1 MARENRGRAQF
12 AETIRTRGGGIWLV
26 RGLGAYVL
34 LQFGWWAYLLSV
46 SGGDGAKWMVLGEG
60 TVFATLLILGLVRLE
75 RNFRRE
81 RARIARERNLLLG
94 VTHELKTPLASV
106 QLGLDSLRRLNLEEK
121 DKSQVLSNMQEGIH
135 DLGNLVDDMLVATRA
150 QRKESMQLV
159 TFSWFQM
166 VQDALLRFG
175 EAQRQRIEVF
185 PGDQVSM
192 EVTGDKALWGL
203 ATSNLVENALK
214 YSQGKVE
221 VHVFGQSGSAVIE
234 VRDEGQGIPAGR
246 RMEALEPFMRL
257 SEEGQGTGLGLHLVS
272 QTAEL
277 HGASLEMEDLEPSG
291 FAVRLVWPQG
301 R

>member
-1 MARENRGRAQF
+1 MARERGRSQLA
-12 AETIRTRGGGIWLV
+12 ATIRTWGGGIWLV
-26 RGLGAYVL
+26 RALGAYVL
-34 LQFGWWAYLLSV
+34 MQFGWWAYLLSV
-46 SGGDGAKWMVLGEG
+46 SGGEGAKWMVLGEG

-75 RNFRRE
+75 RSFRRE
-81 RARIARERNLLLG
+81 RERMAHERNLLLG

-106 QLGLDSLRRLNLEEK
+106 QLGLDSLRRLNLDEK
-121 DKSQVLSNMQEGIH
+121 DKRQVLNNMQGGIQ

-159 TFSWFQM
+159 TFSWLQM
-166 VQDALLRFG
+166 VHEAILRMG

-185 PGDQVSM
+185 ASDKASM
-192 EVTGDKALWGL
+192 EVTGDKALWSL

-214 YSQGKVE
+214 YSDGKVD
-221 VHVFGQSGSAVIE
+221 VHVFGKAGSATIE
-234 VRDEGQGIPAGR
+234 VHDEGQGIPAGR
-246 RMEALEPFMRL
+246 RVEALEPFMRL
-257 SEEGQGTGLGLHLVS
+257 SDEGSGTGLGLHLVS

-291 FAVRLVWPQG
+291 FVVRLVWPQG

>member
-1 MARENRGRAQF
+1 MARERGRSQL
-12 AETIRTRGGGIWLV
+12 AEAVKTWGGGIWLV

-46 SGGDGAKWMVLGEG
+46 SGGEGAKWMVLGEG

-75 RNFRRE
+75 RSVRKERE
-81 RARIARERNLLLG
+81 RIARERNLLLG

-121 DKSQVLSNMQEGIH
+121 DKSQVLSNMQEGVH

-159 TFSWFQM
+159 AFSWLEM
-166 VQDALLRFG
+166 VHEALLRMG
-175 EAQRQRIEVF
+175 EGQRQRIEVF
-185 PGDQVSM
+185 SGDHASI

-214 YSQGKVE
+214 YSEGKVH
-221 VHVFGQSGSAVIE
+221 VHVFGTPGSAAIE
-234 VRDEGQGIPAGR
+234 VRDEGQGIPVGR

>member
-1 MARENRGRAQF
+1 MARERERRKLSA
-12 AETIRTRGGGIWLV
+12 TVRTWRGGIWLV

-81 RARIARERNLLLG
+81 RERIVRERNLLLG

-159 TFSWFQM
+159 SFSWFQM

-234 VRDEGQGIPAGR
+234 VRDEGQGIPAGQ
-246 RMEALEPFMRL
+246 RMEALEPFIRL
-257 SEEGQGTGLGLHLVS
+257 SESGQGTGLGLHLVS

-277 HGASLEMEDLEPSG
+277 HGASLEMEDFEPSG

>member
-1 MARENRGRAQF
+1 MVRERKRRKLT
-12 AETIRTRGGGIWLV
+12 ETVRSVGGGIWLV

-46 SGGDGAKWMVLGEG
+46 SGGDEAKWMVLGEG
-60 TVFATLLILGLVRLE
+60 SVFATLLVWGLVRLE
-75 RNFRRE
+75 RSLRRE
-81 RARIARERNLLLG
+81 RERIARERNLLLG
-94 VTHELKTPLASV
+94 VTHELRTPLASV

-121 DKSQVLSNMQEGIH
+121 DKSQVLSNMQDGIH
-135 DLGNLVDDMLVATRA
+135 DLGNLVDDMLVATRV

-159 TFSWFQM
+159 AFSWSQM
-166 VQDALLRFG
+166 VEEALSRMG
-175 EAQRQRIEVF
+175 EGHRQRIKVF
-185 PGDQVSM
+185 AGGMASM
-192 EVTGDKALWGL
+192 EVTGDKALWSL

-214 YSQGKVE
+214 YTEGTVE
-221 VHVFGQSGSAVIE
+221 VHAFGRAGSAAIE
-234 VRDEGQGIPAGR
+234 VRDEGPGIPPGQ

-277 HGASLEMEDLEPSG
+277 HGASLEMEDLDPSG

>member
-1 MARENRGRAQF
+1 
-12 AETIRTRGGGIWLV
+12 
-26 RGLGAYVL
+26 
-34 LQFGWWAYLLSV
+34 
-46 SGGDGAKWMVLGEG
+46 MVLGEG
-60 TVFATLLILGLVRLE
+60 SVFATLLVWGLVRLE
-75 RNFRRE
+75 RSLRRE

-94 VTHELKTPLASV
+94 VTHELKTPIASV

-121 DKSQVLSNMQEGIH
+121 DKSQVLSNMQDGIQ
-135 DLGNLVDDMLVATRA
+135 DLGNLVDDMLVATRV
-150 QRKESMQLV
+150 QRKESMQMD
-159 TFSWFQM
+159 TFLWSQM
-166 VQDALLRFG
+166 VEEALSRMG

-185 PGDQVSM
+185 AGDKASM
-192 EVTGDKALWGL
+192 EVRGDKALWSL

-214 YSQGKVE
+214 YSEGKVE
-221 VHVFGQSGSAVIE
+221 VHAFGKAGSAAIE
-234 VRDEGQGIPAGR
+234 VRDEGQGIPPEQ

>member
-1 MARENRGRAQF
+1 MARERERRKLS
-12 AETIRTRGGGIWLV
+12 ETVRTWRGGIWLV

-81 RARIARERNLLLG
+81 RERIARERNLLLG

-106 QLGLDSLRRLNLEEK
+106 QLGLDSLRRLNLEEQ

-159 TFSWFQM
+159 SFSWLEM
-166 VQDALLRFG
+166 VHESLSRMG
-175 EAQRQRIEVF
+175 EGQRHRIEVIV
-185 PGDQVSM
+185 GDKASM

-214 YSQGKVE
+214 YSAGKVD
-221 VHVFGQSGSAVIE
+221 VHVFGNAGSVAIE
-234 VRDEGQGIPAGR
+234 VRDEGQGIPAGQ
-246 RMEALEPFMRL
+246 RMEALEPFIRL
-257 SEEGQGTGLGLHLVS
+257 CESGQGTGLGLHLVS

>member
-1 MARENRGRAQF
+1 
-12 AETIRTRGGGIWLV
+12 
-26 RGLGAYVL
+26 
-34 LQFGWWAYLLSV
+34 
-46 SGGDGAKWMVLGEG
+46 MVLGEG

-75 RNFRRE
+75 RSVRKERE
-81 RARIARERNLLLG
+81 RIARERNLLLG

-121 DKSQVLSNMQEGIH
+121 DKSQVLSNMQEGVH
-135 DLGNLVDDMLVATRA
+135 DLGNLVDVA
-150 QRKESMQLV
+150 
-159 TFSWFQM
+159 FSWLEM
-166 VQDALLRFG
+166 VHEALSRMA

-185 PGDQVSM
+185 AGDKASM
-192 EVTGDKALWGL
+192 EVTGDKALWSL

-214 YSQGKVE
+214 YSEGKVE
-221 VHVFGQSGSAVIE
+221 VHAFGKAGSAAIE
-234 VRDEGQGIPAGR
+234 VRDEGQGIPAGQ

>member
-1 MARENRGRAQF
+1 MARERGRSQL
-12 AETIRTRGGGIWLV
+12 AEAVKTWGGGIWLV

-46 SGGDGAKWMVLGEG
+46 SGGEGAKWMVLGEG

-75 RNFRRE
+75 RSVRKERE
-81 RARIARERNLLLG
+81 RIARERNLLLG

-121 DKSQVLSNMQEGIH
+121 DKSQVLSNMQEGVH

-159 TFSWFQM
+159 AFSWLEM
-166 VQDALLRFG
+166 VHEALSRMA

-185 PGDQVSM
+185 AGDKASM
-192 EVTGDKALWGL
+192 EVTGDKALWSL

-214 YSQGKVE
+214 YSEGKVE
-221 VHVFGQSGSAVIE
+221 VHAFGKAGSAAIE
-234 VRDEGQGIPAGR
+234 VRDEGQGIPAGQ

>member
-1 MARENRGRAQF
+1 MAEKRRQRQRRKVIVPIVKEAWLIRA
-12 AETIRTRGGGIWLV
+12 
-26 RGLGAYVL
+26 LGVYVL
-34 LQFGWWAYLLSV
+34 LQFGWWAFLLLRA
-46 SGGDGAKWMVLGEG
+46 SGEGSFWMVLGEG
-60 TVFATLLILGLVRLE
+60 SVFATLLVFGLIRLE
-75 RNFRRE
+75 KSVRNERRK
-81 RARIARERNLLLG
+81 ISRERNLLLG

-121 DKSQVLSNMQEGIH
+121 DKSQVLSNMQDGIQ
-135 DLGNLVDDMLVATRA
+135 DLGNLVDDMLVATRV
-150 QRKESMQLV
+150 QRKESMQLD
-159 TFSWFQM
+159 TFLWSQM
-166 VQDALLRFG
+166 VEEALSRMG

-185 PGDQVSM
+185 AGDEASM
-192 EVTGDKALWGL
+192 EVTGDKALWSL

-214 YSQGKVE
+214 YSEGKVE
-221 VHVFGQSGSAVIE
+221 VHALGKAGSAAIE
-234 VRDEGQGIPAGR
+234 VRDEGQGIPAGQR
-246 RMEALEPFMRL
+246 TEALEPFMRL

>member
-34 LQFGWWAYLLSV
+34 LQFGWWAYLLSL

-185 PGDQVSM
+185 PGDQAPM

-221 VHVFGQSGSAVIE
+221 VHVFGQSGSAMIE

-291 FAVRLVWPQG
+291 FVVRLVWPQG

>member
-1 MARENRGRAQF
+1 MARERGRSQL
-12 AETIRTRGGGIWLV
+12 AEAVKTWGGGIWLV

-46 SGGDGAKWMVLGEG
+46 SGGEGAKWMVLGEG
-60 TVFATLLILGLVRLE
+60 TVFATILILGLVRLE
-75 RNFRRE
+75 RSVRKERE
-81 RARIARERNLLLG
+81 RIARERNLLLG

-106 QLGLDSLRRLNLEEK
+106 QLGLDSLRRLNLEEH
-121 DKSQVLSNMQEGIH
+121 DKSTVLSNMQQGIH

-150 QRKESMQLV
+150 QRKESMQLD
-159 TFSWFQM
+159 TFSWSLM
-166 VQDALLRFG
+166 VQDALSRIG
-175 EAQRQRIEVF
+175 DVQRQRIDVF
-185 PGDQVSM
+185 QDDEASM

-214 YSQGKVE
+214 YSEGRVE
-221 VHVFGQSGSAVIE
+221 VHVFGQTGSAAME
-234 VRDEGQGIPAGR
+234 VRDEGRGIPVGQRSA
-246 RMEALEPFMRL
+246 ALEPFMRINQ
-257 SEEGQGTGLGLHLVS
+257 EGSGTGLGLHLVG

>member
-46 SGGDGAKWMVLGEG
+46 SGGEGAKWMVLGEG

-75 RNFRRE
+75 RSVRKERE
-81 RARIARERNLLLG
+81 RIARERNLLLG

-159 TFSWFQM
+159 AFSWLEM
-166 VQDALLRFG
+166 VHEALSRIG

-185 PGDQVSM
+185 AGDKASM
-192 EVTGDKALWGL
+192 EVTGDKALWSL
-203 ATSNLVENALK
+203 ATPNLVENALK
-214 YSQGKVE
+214 YSEGKVE
-221 VHVFGQSGSAVIE
+221 VHAFGKAGSAAIE
-234 VRDEGQGIPAGR
+234 VRDEGQGIPAGQ

>member
-1 MARENRGRAQF
+1 MAEKRRQGQRRKAITPIAKDAWLIRA
-12 AETIRTRGGGIWLV
+12 
-26 RGLGAYVL
+26 LGVYVL
-34 LQFGWWAYLLSV
+34 LQFGWWAFLLLKT
-46 SGGDGAKWMVLGEG
+46 SGAGSFWMVLGEG
-60 TVFATLLILGLVRLE
+60 SVFATLLVLGLMRLE
-75 RNFRRE
+75 KSVRNERRK
-81 RARIARERNLLLG
+81 ISRERNLLLG

-135 DLGNLVDDMLVATRA
+135 DLGNLVDDLLVATRA

-185 PGDQVSM
+185 PGDQASM

-277 HGASLEMEDLEPSG
+277 HGASLEMEDLEPLG
-291 FAVRLVWPQG
+291 FVVRLVCPQG

>member
-1 MARENRGRAQF
+1 MARERKRRKLP
-12 AETIRTRGGGIWLV
+12 ETIKPVVGGIWLV

-46 SGGDGAKWMVLGEG
+46 SGGDEAKWMVLGEG
-60 TVFATLLILGLVRLE
+60 SVFATLLVWGLVRLE
-75 RNFRRE
+75 RSLRRE

-121 DKSQVLSNMQEGIH
+121 DKSQVLSNMQDGIH
-135 DLGNLVDDMLVATRA
+135 DLGNLVDDMLVATRV
-150 QRKESMQLV
+150 QRKESMQLD
-159 TFSWFQM
+159 TFLWSQM
-166 VQDALLRFG
+166 VEEALSRMG
-175 EAQRQRIEVF
+175 ESQRKRIEVF
-185 PGDQVSM
+185 AGDMASM
-192 EVTGDKALWGL
+192 EVRGDKALWSL

-214 YSQGKVE
+214 YSEGKVE
-221 VHVFGQSGSAVIE
+221 VHAFGKADSAAIE
-234 VRDEGQGIPAGR
+234 VRDEGQGIPPGQ

-291 FAVRLVWPQG
+291 FAVRVVWPQG

>member
-1 MARENRGRAQF
+1 MARERKRRKLS
-12 AETIRTRGGGIWLV
+12 ETVRPVVGGIWLV

-46 SGGDGAKWMVLGEG
+46 SGGEEAKWMVLGEG
-60 TVFATLLILGLVRLE
+60 SVFATLLVWGLVRLE
-75 RNFRRE
+75 RSLRRE
-81 RARIARERNLLLG
+81 RERIARERNLLLG

-121 DKSQVLSNMQEGIH
+121 DKSQVLSNMQDGIQ
-135 DLGNLVDDMLVATRA
+135 DLGNLVDDMLVATRV
-150 QRKESMQLV
+150 QRKESMQLD
-159 TFSWFQM
+159 TFLWSQM
-166 VQDALLRFG
+166 VEEALSRMG

-185 PGDQVSM
+185 AGDKASM
-192 EVTGDKALWGL
+192 EVTGDKALWSL

-214 YSQGKVE
+214 YSEGKVE
-221 VHVFGQSGSAVIE
+221 VRAFGKAGSAAIE
-234 VRDEGQGIPAGR
+234 VRDEGQGIPAGQ

>member
-1 MARENRGRAQF
+1 MAEKRRQGQRRKAITPIVKDAWLIRA
-12 AETIRTRGGGIWLV
+12 
-26 RGLGAYVL
+26 LGVYVL
-34 LQFGWWAYLLSV
+34 LQFGWWAFLLLKT
-46 SGGDGAKWMVLGEG
+46 SGAGSFWMVLGEG
-60 TVFATLLILGLVRLE
+60 SVFATLLVLGLMRLE
-75 RNFRRE
+75 KSVRSE
-81 RARIARERNLLLG
+81 RKKISRERNLLLG

-277 HGASLEMEDLEPSG
+277 HGASLEMEDLEPLG

>member
-1 MARENRGRAQF
+1 MARERERRKLS
-12 AETIRTRGGGIWLV
+12 ETVRTWRGGIWLV

-81 RARIARERNLLLG
+81 RERIARERNLLLG

-121 DKSQVLSNMQEGIH
+121 DKSQVLSNMQEGLH
-135 DLGNLVDDMLVATRA
+135 DLGKHVDDMLVATRA
-150 QRKESMQLV
+150 QRTESMQLV
-159 TFSWFQM
+159 SFSWLEM
-166 VQDALLRFG
+166 VHESLSRMG
-175 EAQRQRIEVF
+175 EGQRHRIEVIA
-185 PGDQVSM
+185 GDKASM

-214 YSQGKVE
+214 YSAGKVD
-221 VHVFGQSGSAVIE
+221 VHVFGNAGSVAIE
-234 VRDEGQGIPAGR
+234 VRDEGQGIPTGQ
-246 RMEALEPFMRL
+246 RMEALEPFIRL
-257 SEEGQGTGLGLHLVS
+257 SESGQGTGLGLHLVS